1 MVIMALDHTRD
12 FFHKG
17 VPDPTNFAT
26 TTGFL
31 FFTRWIT
38 HFCAPVFV
46 FLSGVS
52 VYLAG
57 TRRTKKELS
66 AFLIKR
72 GLWLVAVELVIRTFS
87 VTLNPAFHV
96 IVLQV
101 IWAIG
106 VSMIILGLLIR
117 TLSINIIGFIG
128 ILLFFGLNLL
138 DGVALPKEG
147 VWGVLQKIFLTAHAD
162 ILPIN
167 AERYIIDRYAV
178 LPWTGVMLLGYVF
191 GTLYQKGY
199 DPRRRKMIL
208 QVTGFSLIGLFLILR
223 GGNVYGDAAPW
234 STQKNAIYTLFSFLN
249 TTKYPASLLY
259 LCMTL
264 GPALIV
270 LALVERVQKNK
281 LTAVCIVYGNVPFFY
296 YILHFYLIRLL
307 GVALFFASGY
317 GTDQIAA
324 NPVYPNYLFF
334 PAGSGVNLAMVYLL
348 WILIV
353 AVLYLPCKWF
363 GNYKRTHQQWWL
375 SYL

>member
-17 VPDPTNFAT
+17 VPDPANFST

-72 GLWLVAVELVIRTFS
+72 GLWLVAVELVIRTFA

-117 TLSINIIGFIG
+117 TLSLNIIGFIG
-128 ILLFFGLNLL
+128 ILLFFGLNLF
-138 DGVALPKEG
+138 DGVALPREG
-147 VWGVLQKIFLTAHAD
+147 VWGVLVKIFLTAHAD
-162 ILPIN
+162 ILPIS
-167 AERYIIDRYAV
+167 ADHYIIDRYAV

-191 GTLYQKGY
+191 GTLYQKGF
-199 DPRRRKMIL
+199 DQHGRKMIL
-208 QVTGFSLIGLFLILR
+208 LATGFSLIGLFLFLR
-223 GGNVYGDAAPW
+223 GFNVYGDAAPW
-234 STQKNAIYTLFSFLN
+234 STQKNTIYTLFSFLN

-264 GPALIV
+264 GTALIV
-270 LALVERVQKNK
+270 LALLEKVQNK
-281 LTAVCIVYGNVPFFY
+281 LTAVFIVYGNVPFFY

-307 GVALFFASGY
+307 GIALFFASGY

-324 NPVYPNYLFF
+324 NPFYPNYLFF
-334 PAGSGVNLAMVYLL
+334 PRGLGVSLPVVYLL
-348 WILIV
+348 WIVIV

-363 GNYKRTHQQWWL
+363 GNYKRTHDQWWL